1 MYRENYLVWT
11 GNLSLMVFVIKKK
24 YKNCGVMDVDE
35 RKCEISHKHPGHLL
49 EEIQDVKIDY
59 LHINKILE

>member
-1 MYRENYLVWT
+1 MDWK
-11 GNLSLMVFVIKKK
+11 SVFDGVCYKKK

>member
-1 MYRENYLVWT
+1 
-11 GNLSLMVFVIKKK
+11 
-24 YKNCGVMDVDE
+24 MDVDE